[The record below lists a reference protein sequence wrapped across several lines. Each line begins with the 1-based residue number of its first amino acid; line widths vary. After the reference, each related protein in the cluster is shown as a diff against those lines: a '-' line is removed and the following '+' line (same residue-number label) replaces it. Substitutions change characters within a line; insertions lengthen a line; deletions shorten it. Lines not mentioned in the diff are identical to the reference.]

1 MAENY
6 SAVVTEL
13 GASLI
18 EDAYNNSTIV
28 NITQMAIGD
37 SNGAYVEPNPAFTSL
52 VNELGREDIHE
63 SSTVGHLIHVYV
75 YVTSKFAG
83 DTVREFGLYDD
94 ANNLVVY
101 AAYPESLVPDAASG
115 EYIQLEIECIVDL
128 ESAEVVNI
136 VVNPIYPHATELE
149 AGIAKIVSETDVDN
163 DEEDSKFLTIKKLL
177 KRAAT
182 TVKAGVA
189 RFATSAEAINGT
201 DTTTMLNPS
210 AGLALLKS
218 RISSA
223 LDGTRTDYS
232 ASEDA
237 LRQVNEKADY
247 AYNPS
252 NLPPYT
258 LMQTVDLST
267 QDSGLFY
274 PLVLNGTSN
283 SVGRGWTIE
292 LASQGGASTVPYNAT
307 TLVGYLR
314 GGGYSDYDQLFDVNV
329 SIYDEDELTIH
340 SAWQGT
346 EGFPGVVIYLR
357 GGSKYYLRTNDIAE
371 VHTDTNFSDGN
382 SVFPAG
388 IADISTSTLTK
399 ASLLAT
405 FDHSGNYN
413 NIGVFNTENP
423 PTPDQVGAVPI
434 TRTINS
440 KPLSENITLDSDDI
454 GSLKGKTVKASFGNQ
469 DSWIKIATA
478 YLPSSSSTI
487 KIQISGGGGF
497 NAGSDYQSSAHQII
511 ARAGNAQGDATCR
524 LHTQDM
530 KGCPFSQV
538 GVVHTGSSQFD
549 IYAKSRS
556 NYSHDVIVEY
566 TSTNTFTVANEVAAS
581 DPAGIYI
588 GDVVEDYNSD
598 NPPTLA
604 DIGIEHIGKSVVGN
618 EADEESIDIAG
629 TSYYLTKYVTSYD
642 PNSLIINSTATTGI
656 AEIKHDGYYLLRYAV
671 NRSRPSNGATIQN
684 GYIEINGDFVAQNKA
699 VSNNYATAAIVT
711 EYYGALLAGDLIRY
725 LTQGSSLAEGGSFS
739 IEYKRPLS
747 EAERL
752 LAKPNRAQN
761 VKMVAALMLKQSR

>member
-83 DTVREFGLYDD
+83 DTIREFGLYDD

-101 AAYPESLVPDAASG
+101 AAYPESLVPDATSG

-128 ESAEVVNI
+128 ESVEVVNI

-267 QDSGLFY
+267 QDAGLFY
-274 PLVLNGTSN
+274 PLVLNGAGN
-283 SVGRGWTIE
+283 SVGRGWTME
-292 LASQGGASTVPYNAT
+292 LASQGGASTAPYNAT

-314 GGGYSDYDQLFDVNV
+314 GGGYSDYDELFDVNV

-357 GGSKYYLRTNDIAE
+357 GGSMYYLRTNDIAE
-371 VHTDTNFSDGN
+371 VHTDTSFSDGN

-388 IADISTSTLTK
+388 IAEISTSTLTK

-405 FDHSGNYN
+405 FEHSGNYN

-423 PTPDQVGAVPI
+423 PTPAQVGAVPI

-440 KPLSENITLDSDDI
+440 KQLSKNITLDSDDI

-469 DSWIKIATA
+469 ESWIKIATA

-511 ARAGNAQGDATCR
+511 ARAGNSQGDANCR

-566 TSTNTFTVANEVAAS
+566 TSTNTFTVENEVAAS
-581 DPAGIYI
+581 EPTDIYI
-588 GDVVEDYNSD
+588 GDVVEEFNTDV
-598 NPPTLA
+598 PPSLE
-604 DIGIEHIGKSVVGN
+604 DIGIEHIGK
-618 EADEESIDIAG
+618 AAIG
-629 TSYYLTKYVTSYD
+629 TSVMAVDFESESYQEYYDYGDDDFNLVSFDPSKYETQIYY
-642 PNSLIINSTATTGI
+642 
-656 AEIKHDGYYLLRYAV
+656 DGYYLVDVLTMR
-671 NRSRPSNGATIQN
+671 G
-684 GYIEINGDFVAQNKA
+684 
-699 VSNNYATAAIVT
+699 AIVGTAVAGINVTVKVNDVEYMHGFVST
-711 EYYGALLAGDLIRY
+711 EDATGRNPIQMRRVIKLLSGDKVRVYSDQDALWLD
-725 LTQGSSLAEGGSFS
+725 GGS
-739 IEYKRPLS
+739 IEFQYLRPL
-747 EAERL
+747 AATKK
-752 LAKPNRAQN
+752 AKDNP
-761 VKMVAALMLKQSR
+761 KLTIEKQTD